1 MYKYDRKRILFVV
14 LPYLALELILFTNP
28 FTNSY
33 FSLDGNFVSTRG
45 YGLYIAYLVSF
56 IYILNSAFVLIKY
69 WTYVNKIKIFAVS
82 SPPLGGIRDIRETL
96 EKIKQTASE
105 EDPHPSGQLN
115 LRTIL
120 GGDLLTTEVV
130 RSQIWLFVLIVA
142 FSIVYVAFRYQCQ
155 QDMIAIDKLEQRLT
169 DAKYKALSSSSTL
182 TEKCRESHVLEILKQ
197 NQDSLL
203 HQADQPPYI
212 IEVPE

>member
-1 MYKYDRKRILFVV
+1 MSKMDEDKIQEEEQLQEEPVV
-14 LPYLALELILFTNP
+14 DEKLKETIQ
-28 FTNSY
+28 
-33 FSLDGNFVSTRG
+33 
-45 YGLYIAYLVSF
+45 
-56 IYILNSAFVLIKY
+56 
-69 WTYVNKIKIFAVS
+69 KIKERV
-82 SPPLGGIRDIRETL
+82 
-96 EKIKQTASE
+96 QE
-105 EDPHPSGQLN
+105 EDPKPSSQLN

-155 QDMIAIDKLEQRLT
+155 QDMITIDRLEGELR

-182 TEKCRESHVLEILKQ
+182 TEKCRESHVLEVLKQ
-197 NQDSLL
+197 NKDSLL

-212 IEVPE
+212 IQIPE

>member
-1 MYKYDRKRILFVV
+1 MEEDKIQEEVV
-14 LPYLALELILFTNP
+14 LQDEPQAEEKLKETIQ
-28 FTNSY
+28 
-33 FSLDGNFVSTRG
+33 
-45 YGLYIAYLVSF
+45 
-56 IYILNSAFVLIKY
+56 K
-69 WTYVNKIKIFAVS
+69 
-82 SPPLGGIRDIRETL
+82 IRE
-96 EKIKQTASE
+96 SVRE
-105 EDPHPSGQLN
+105 EDPKPSSQLN
-115 LRTIL
+115 PRTIL

-182 TEKCRESHVLEILKQ
+182 TENCRESHVLEILKQ

>member
-1 MYKYDRKRILFVV
+1 MSKMDEDRIQEEEQLQEEPVVDEKLKETIL
-14 LPYLALELILFTNP
+14 
-28 FTNSY
+28 
-33 FSLDGNFVSTRG
+33 
-45 YGLYIAYLVSF
+45 
-56 IYILNSAFVLIKY
+56 
-69 WTYVNKIKIFAVS
+69 KIKERV
-82 SPPLGGIRDIRETL
+82 
-96 EKIKQTASE
+96 QE
-105 EDPHPSGQLN
+105 EDPKPSGQLN

-155 QDMIAIDKLEQRLT
+155 QDMIAIDRLEGELR

-182 TEKCRESHVLEILKQ
+182 TEKCRESHVLEALKQ
-197 NQDSLL
+197 NKDSLL

-212 IEVPE
+212 IQIPE